1 MKIIQATT
9 QQAFFDEMMIRG
21 SVFVDEQK
29 VPSAIEI
36 DPDDRTA
43 SHFVAYTDQGEPASC
58 LRLVFKDTKVKIGR
72 VATLPKFRGQGLAK
86 ALMLHIETLP
96 EVQAK
101 EQIYLDAQ
109 LSALSFYQKLGYR
122 IEGDVLEEAGILH
135 QTVSKQTCPQ
145 VKD

>member
-58 LRLVFKDTKVKIGR
+58 LRLVFKDPSSV
-72 VATLPKFRGQGLAK
+72 
-86 ALMLHIETLP
+86 
-96 EVQAK
+96 EV
-101 EQIYLDAQ
+101 L
-109 LSALSFYQKLGYR
+109 
-122 IEGDVLEEAGILH
+122 
-135 QTVSKQTCPQ
+135 
-145 VKD
+145 